1 MARILIIISF
11 LFCAMSSSAQ
21 EMACDSAVVQTSDSI
36 IVQKM
41 RQAGVKF
48 YKHNQVKLLKS
59 GSAKFHDMLKAISLA
74 ESSVH
79 LDYFNFRNDSIA
91 KRLFRHLAERSA
103 NGVEVRAIYDSF
115 GNMSNS
121 RPLKKKH
128 LKTIEGWGIEIREF
142 DKIKFPWVNHVW
154 RHDHRKI
161 VVIDGKVAYSGGM
174 NVADYYVD
182 GLPKIGPWRDM
193 HFRVQGPVIN
203 EYQKTF
209 FGNWNTLTRQN
220 IHGAKYYCG
229 IDSVEHSF
237 LPDEFNDS
245 LHTDVMVGVVSRL
258 PVIQPKI
265 MRQMYI
271 EAIDAAQYKIQII
284 SPYFVPCPSI
294 KKAIKRA
301 LKRGV
306 DVQIMLSAKSDIP
319 LTPDAGF
326 YVANKLRK
334 KGAQY
339 YLYQNGFHHSKI
351 MMVDDLFCT
360 IGSANL
366 DSRSLKFDYEINAL
380 FIDKGVTK
388 ELSDMYEIDKL
399 HSVRQTSKHWKKK
412 PFLKKFVAWFGY
424 LLGPF
429 I

>member
-1 MARILIIISF
+1 
-11 LFCAMSSSAQ
+11 MSSSAQ
-21 EMACDSAVVQTSDSI
+21 EMTCDSAVVQTSDSI

-229 IDSVEHSF
+229 IDSVEQSF
-237 LPDEFNDS
+237 LPEEFNDS
-245 LHTDVMVGVVSRL
+245 YYGGTTLNLRTALEMVDAPDGDYTFQICAYEKNGYKVSDYSNTVTYHYVDQPRSTVRLTTDFDDRGIL
-258 PVIQPKI
+258 LING
-265 MRQMYI
+265 
-271 EAIDAAQYKIQII
+271 
-284 SPYFVPCPSI
+284 
-294 KKAIKRA
+294 IKRA
-301 LKRGV
+301 LPPQGGVPGVWRG
-306 DVQIMLSAKSDIP
+306 
-319 LTPDAGF
+319 
-326 YVANKLRK
+326 
-334 KGAQY
+334 
-339 YLYQNGFHHSKI
+339 
-351 MMVDDLFCT
+351 
-360 IGSANL
+360 
-366 DSRSLKFDYEINAL
+366 
-380 FIDKGVTK
+380 
-388 ELSDMYEIDKL
+388 
-399 HSVRQTSKHWKKK
+399 RQTGDLPHR
-412 PFLKKFVAWFGY
+412 GR
-424 LLGPF
+424 GPDLHRQLYRSEPKVHAVRPDRAHL
-429 I
+429 